1 MPSVEN
7 DDDDNFETIIGHD
20 GKPAQILRNGGRVR
34 VKMMASDAA
43 RFRPAVADAQALHD
57 GHGRPVGFKPG
68 FVVSNASQAIRD
80 RAYRES
86 IVDLTTAWQRPS
98 ADAAPGAEPA
108 PISAAE
114 AVRTDLTTL
123 MARLNDARRSAYE
136 SYVHELTN
144 AWRRP
149 G

>member
-1 MPSVEN
+1 MPSV
-7 DDDDNFETIIGHD
+7 DDDDDENFETIIGHD
-20 GKPAQILRNGGRVR
+20 GKPTQILRNGGRIR
-34 VKMMASDAA
+34 VKMTASDAA
-43 RFRPAVADAQALHD
+43 RLQRAVADAHALHD

-68 FVVSNASQAIRD
+68 FVVSNASQTIRD

-86 IVDLTTAWQRPS
+86 VLELTTAWQRPTG
-98 ADAAPGAEPA
+98 DVAPGAEPA
-108 PISAAE
+108 PISAAD

-144 AWRRP
+144 AWRRT